1 MAYWLL
7 KSEPDVYG
15 IDHLARAPK
24 RTTAWEGV
32 RNYQVRNYLRDDF
45 RKGDQGFF
53 YHSSCAVPGIAGIVK
68 VVRAGYPDASAWDR
82 KNQYFDAGSTRE
94 EPRWYCVDVQ
104 LVRRF
109 KRVITLDEL
118 RTHGTRELAG
128 LPLLMRGSRLSITPV
143 NEAQWRFILAL
154 EPSH

>member
-32 RNYQVRNYLRDDF
+32 RNYQVRNFLRDDF

-53 YHSSCAVPGIAGIVK
+53 YHSSCALPGIAGIVK

-82 KNQYFDAGSTRE
+82 KNQYFDASSKRE

-143 NEAQWRFILAL
+143 NESQWRFILAL